1 MRKLLKIISE
11 FIFQKMVNI
20 HNLSV
25 SFQGDYLFEKITF
38 QLKPGDRVGLV
49 GKNGAGKS
57 TLLKIIAGEQ
67 EYDTG
72 QIATDKEI
80 SIGFLKQDID
90 FEKGRS
96 VLEESYEAFTEIKRL
111 EKHLG
116 EINTQLAERT
126 DYESDGYH
134 QLMVDLNEVQHQY
147 EIHGGYNY
155 QGETERILQG
165 LGFQREDFTKLT
177 ETFSGGW
184 RMRIELAK
192 LLLQNNDILLL
203 DEPTNHLDI
212 ESILWLEDFLKGYT
226 GAVVIVSHDKMF
238 LDNVTNRTIEISL
251 GKIYDFNKP
260 YTQYLVLRNE
270 LREQQLASQK
280 NQQKQIEQTE
290 KLIDKFRAKA
300 SKATMA
306 QSLIKKL
313 DKIDR
318 IEVDEDDNSV
328 MTLRFPVSITPG
340 KVVVEAEKISKS
352 YGDKNVLSEVDLLV
366 ERESKIAFVGQNG
379 QGKSTLAKI
388 IVKEIEYSG
397 KLTLGHNV
405 QIGYFAQ
412 NQADYLDGTKTV
424 LDTMI
429 DAANEKNR
437 SRVRDILGSFL
448 FRGDEVDKYVRVLS
462 GGERNRLALAK
473 LLLQPFNVLVMD
485 EPTNHLDIK
494 SKNVLK
500 DALKSFEGTLL
511 LVSHDRD
518 FLQGLTNKVYEFKDH
533 HIKEY
538 LGDIDYFLEQR
549 NLQNLREAEKRTV
562 VSEVKE
568 KRSAGEEYEIQKKLK
583 SAKNKLSNV
592 ESSISSLEKEIANID
607 TELLINYEQTI
618 AKPHFFDKYQEKKK
632 QLKKLMGEWEILQET
647 LEALS

>member
-1 MRKLLKIISE
+1 ML
-11 FIFQKMVNI
+11 NI

-25 SFQGDYLFEKITF
+25 SFQGEYLFEGITF
-38 QLKPGDRVGLV
+38 QLSPGNRVGLV

-57 TLLKIIAGEQ
+57 TLLRIISGEQ
-67 EYDTG
+67 EYDEG
-72 QIATDKEI
+72 AIATDKEI

-90 FEKGRS
+90 FTKGRT
-96 VLEESYEAFTEIKRL
+96 VLEESYEAFTQIKAL
-111 EKHLG
+111 EKQLEH
-116 EINTQLAERT
+116 INTQLAERT
-126 DYESDGYH
+126 DYESDGYN
-134 QLMVDLNEVQHQY
+134 QLMIDLNEVQHQY

-165 LGFQREDFTKLT
+165 LGFQREDFNKVT

-212 ESILWLEDFLKGYT
+212 ESILWLEDFLKNYA
-226 GAVVIVSHDKMF
+226 GAVVVVSHDKMF

-251 GKIYDFNKP
+251 GKIYDYPKA
-260 YTQYLVLRNE
+260 YSKYLVLRKE

-290 KLIDKFRAKA
+290 KLIEKFRAKA

-313 DKIDR
+313 DRIDR
-318 IEVDEDDNSV
+318 IEVDEDDNAV
-328 MTLRFPVSITPG
+328 MSLRFPISVTPG
-340 KVVVEAEKISKS
+340 KVVITAENASKH
-352 YGDKNVLSEVDLLV
+352 YGDKQVLNNVDLLI
-366 ERESKIAFVGQNG
+366 ERDSKTAFVGQNG
-379 QGKSTLAKI
+379 QGKSTLAKM
-388 IVKEIEYSG
+388 IVGEIPYQG
-397 KLTLGHNV
+397 DIQLGHNV

-412 NQADYLDGTKTV
+412 NQADYLDGSKTV
-424 LDTMI
+424 EDTML
-429 DAANEKNR
+429 DAADEKTR
-437 SRVRDILGSFL
+437 PRVRDILGAFL
-448 FRGDEVDKYVRVLS
+448 FRGEEVDKYVRVLS

-500 DALKSFEGTLL
+500 EALQNFQGTLI

-518 FLQGLTNKVYEFKDH
+518 FLQGLTNKVYEFKDRKL
-533 HIKEY
+533 KEY

-549 NLQNLREAEKRTV
+549 NLENLREAEKKTKE
-562 VSEVKE
+562 VSEE
-568 KRSAGEEYEIQKKLK
+568 KKTTTGGKQTYEEQKKLK
-583 SAKNKLSNV
+583 SLQNKLSKT
-592 ESSISSLEKEIANID
+592 EAKIAKLEKELKEID
-607 TELLINYEQTI
+607 VELQVNYDATI
-618 AKPHFFDKYQEKKK
+618 AQDGFFEMYQGKKDQLNQLMEDWESVTERVEKL
-632 QLKKLMGEWEILQET
+632 QL
-647 LEALS
+647 